1 MYEKNRRGKGSMR
14 AKRALGKVNWT
25 KYFLNLAPRNLHAY
39 FSNDP
44 LVAVNKTSIQV
55 IDKIL
60 RTTPEKVI
68 VNYTILSYVVTF
80 IEFFSD
86 KYQQIF
92 QNLLPKFPSK
102 ADFCFK
108 TTYNGFRDALIAEY
122 ARRTNGSEAR
132 KVVESMRKELTEEFA
147 NIIHKNTWLNAD
159 QKNGLISKVKSIS
172 FLSAY
177 HDYHLNEAEIDSM
190 YSDYIRIEGFEKL
203 PFLMQ
208 EDIFRSIAQ
217 KEQFNLLN
225 DTVDLDKKRQTD
237 QAYKNA
243 GAYYSGGYH
252 SIVVTPSLLRF
263 PTYGVTFPR

>member
-1 MYEKNRRGKGSMR
+1 MR

-122 ARRTNGSEAR
+122 ARRTNGSYVKHIVHSTFSIIIFGEAL
-132 KVVESMRKELTEEFA
+132 ELSS
-147 NIIHKNTWLNAD
+147 LN
-159 QKNGLISKVKSIS
+159 SKRSHGSSVWAQASI
-172 FLSAY
+172 
-177 HDYHLNEAEIDSM
+177 
-190 YSDYIRIEGFEKL
+190 
-203 PFLMQ
+203 
-208 EDIFRSIAQ
+208 
-217 KEQFNLLN
+217 
-225 DTVDLDKKRQTD
+225 
-237 QAYKNA
+237 
-243 GAYYSGGYH
+243 
-252 SIVVTPSLLRF
+252 PSSNSS
-263 PTYGVTFPR
+263 